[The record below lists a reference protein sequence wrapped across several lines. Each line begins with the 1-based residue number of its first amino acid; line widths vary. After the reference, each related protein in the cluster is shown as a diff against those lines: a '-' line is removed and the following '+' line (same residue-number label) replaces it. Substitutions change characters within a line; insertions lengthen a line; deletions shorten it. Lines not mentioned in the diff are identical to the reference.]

1 MNQGKKETI
10 IAHGKQTSEGFV
22 IFKGSNIKPV
32 TVKSVPAKTLKDRE
46 RANLDDNFVLLEDTL
61 FNSPSSAASF
71 VTGYSINGKDA
82 WKDEKG
88 RTLNEIE
95 KSE

>member
-1 MNQGKKETI
+1 MI
-10 IAHGKQTSEGFV
+10 SSEGFV
-22 IFKGSNIKPV
+22 VLKGSNIKPI

-46 RANLDDNFVLLEDTL
+46 RSNLDDNFVLLEDTL

-71 VTGYSINGKDA
+71 VTGYAINGKDA
-82 WKDEKG
+82 WRDEHG
-88 RTLNEIE
+88 HSLNEIE